1 MFFSSGGILPYT
13 LQWSI
18 HDFVKGSAFTS
29 FEATRTWLFIFYSI
43 VSNINKN

>member
-1 MFFSSGGILPYT
+1 MFFSWGDILPDT

-18 HDFVKGSAFTS
+18 HNFCDKLDLYIVWGNENLT
-29 FEATRTWLFIFYSI
+29 IFYSI